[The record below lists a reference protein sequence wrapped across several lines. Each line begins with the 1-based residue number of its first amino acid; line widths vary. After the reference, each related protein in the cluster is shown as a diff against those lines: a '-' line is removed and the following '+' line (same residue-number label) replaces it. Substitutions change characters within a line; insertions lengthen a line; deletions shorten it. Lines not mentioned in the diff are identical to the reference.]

1 MIDDGGLVK
10 FFVNVISSKNNVV
23 SVIFSIDVIEV
34 SVSFSSIFLA
44 ETLSAIAFN
53 INKMITKRQSIS
65 QFSTIKK

>member
-1 MIDDGGLVK
+1 
-10 FFVNVISSKNNVV
+10 
-23 SVIFSIDVIEV
+23 VIEV